1 MTHSFHRFSGLSI
14 RASLNEIYFHD
25 CDLKQ
30 MIHLK
35 LSVEEMLHTLFYRYW
50 RRFLVLNSILILFV
64 PFSNKTC
71 SNKLGG

>member
-1 MTHSFHRFSGLSI
+1 MTPSFSGLSI
-14 RASLNEIYFHD
+14 RASLKEIYFHD

-35 LSVEEMLHTLFYRYW
+35 LSVKAMLHTLFYRYW
-50 RRFLVLNSILILFV
+50 RRFLVLNSILNLLL
-64 PFSNKTC
+64 FSNKTC